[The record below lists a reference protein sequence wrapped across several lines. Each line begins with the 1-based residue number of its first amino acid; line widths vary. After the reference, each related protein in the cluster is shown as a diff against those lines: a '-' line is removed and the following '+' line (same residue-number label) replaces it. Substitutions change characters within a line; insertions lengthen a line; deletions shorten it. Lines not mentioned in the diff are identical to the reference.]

1 MGRGKKGSKAPTSRN
16 AVTLSTGDVLDA
28 ARELKELPVSLGPT
42 VTFHRGAKLP
52 KGLLDRIIDITRDN
66 MKTSY
71 DAALGWDN
79 WDDHIKR
86 DEMSHKL
93 SRFLLRW
100 REGATDSRTAEDL
113 VAFVHFRF
121 ERADDDD
128 QQSVLYVYEIQVV
141 SSYQRRGIGRELM
154 ELVEEVATQLGIDL
168 VMLTCLK
175 NRPEGLAFYKTKLG
189 YTLHPSSPEA
199 CDGPGQRRRPQTV
212 KGFFSG
218 AHDKFMERPVLNGM
232 VLLNCVVYGAWRC
245 TALSFR
251 VTPREG
257 ERLRRFLM
265 NNFTCSWDDIMTKGR
280 WHQSILYGFS
290 HITFPHF
297 VFNTW
302 LLYFIGRPLY
312 DRLANEKEFGIVY
325 FSGLFAGAVAET
337 LACRN
342 RATPLVGASSGV
354 MALLASL
361 SVLEPNRWWYM
372 LFPIPGATLSSMQL
386 ADINLAVHLVAAPA
400 VLYRQFSRRFPPR
413 YGSNVAYVGHLAG
426 IFAGY
431 AATK

>member
-1 MGRGKKGSKAPTSRN
+1 
-16 AVTLSTGDVLDA
+16 
-28 ARELKELPVSLGPT
+28 
-42 VTFHRGAKLP
+42 
-52 KGLLDRIIDITRDN
+52 
-66 MKTSY
+66 
-71 DAALGWDN
+71 
-79 WDDHIKR
+79 
-86 DEMSHKL
+86 
-93 SRFLLRW
+93 
-100 REGATDSRTAEDL
+100 
-113 VAFVHFRF
+113 
-121 ERADDDD
+121 
-128 QQSVLYVYEIQVV
+128 
-141 SSYQRRGIGRELM
+141 
-154 ELVEEVATQLGIDL
+154 
-168 VMLTCLK
+168 
-175 NRPEGLAFYKTKLG
+175 
-189 YTLHPSSPEA
+189 
-199 CDGPGQRRRPQTV
+199 
-212 KGFFSG
+212 
-218 AHDKFMERPVLNGM
+218 MERPVLNGM

-312 DRLANEKEFGIVY
+312 DRLANEKEFGTVY

-431 AATK
+431 AATKFIQWRHRDDVSFPHETWWESHKRYALLHWRFSAEDADDLGEWTSCWYRARQAHNSSERRYYKRRMDVISERRRQRRSCLS